1 MSAWYKASRDLI
13 LMYMLWFIFILGLN
27 FISLCFGVW
36 KCMIMSLKQREIKFK
51 PGLSSRARAG
61 DFPRLLREW
70 PPATFIG
77 KWKKNRTKRNPKP
90 FDSPPTCCIHPAT
103 WNLSD
108 NPVKPRINLN
118 HNIYNV
124 QYRSKVSYQSC
135 FISCATRIAS
145 CSTLR
150 YPLVS
155 SGQISET
162 CLCNIVEFPKLHL
175 HGYHVAS
182 CW

>member
-13 LMYMLWFIFILGLN
+13 LMYMLWFNFILGLN

-51 PGLSSRARAG
+51 PGLSSRAGGRG
-61 DFPRLLREW
+61 FS
-70 PPATFIG
+70 PATFIG

-90 FDSPPTCCIHPAT
+90 FDSLPTCCIYPAT
-103 WNLSD
+103 WNLTD

-145 CSTLR
+145 RSTLR

-162 CLCNIVEFPKLHL
+162 CLCNTVEFPKLHW